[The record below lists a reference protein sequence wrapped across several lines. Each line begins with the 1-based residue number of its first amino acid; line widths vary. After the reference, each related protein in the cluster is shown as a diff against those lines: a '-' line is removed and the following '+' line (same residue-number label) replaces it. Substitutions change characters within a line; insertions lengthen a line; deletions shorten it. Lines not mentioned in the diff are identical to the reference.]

1 MSERKITF
9 LLGIILFCIFAGLL
23 GMQYYTFYG
32 SHPTFPEKI
41 GEVIAYAEESK
52 WDEASQTLQEVENT
66 WNNAQYLIA
75 IKYADQEYSLLNIAF
90 KGLRA
95 GINSQNRHEVLKEG
109 EVCMMLFKNITSFS
123 SAP

>member
-1 MSERKITF
+1 MSERKITI
-9 LLGIILFCIFAGLL
+9 LLGIILFCIFGGLL
-23 GMQYYTFYG
+23 GIQYYTFYG

-41 GEVIAYAEESK
+41 EKVIKYTEENK
-52 WDEASQTLQEVENT
+52 WDEANQTLQEVENT
-66 WNNAQYLIA
+66 WKNAQYLIA

-95 GINSQNRHEVLKEG
+95 GIDAQNKHAVLKEG